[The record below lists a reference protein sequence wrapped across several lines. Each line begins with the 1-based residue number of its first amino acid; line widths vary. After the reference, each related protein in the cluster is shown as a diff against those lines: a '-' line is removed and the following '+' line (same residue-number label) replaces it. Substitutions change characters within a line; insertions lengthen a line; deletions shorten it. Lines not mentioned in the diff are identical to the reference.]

1 MIQRIQ
7 TIYLALALVIFG
19 LATYLPLA
27 EVAEAG
33 NLFTFSAKGL
43 VNTGS
48 GEAVY
53 SGLPLLSLAV
63 LVLAVNLF
71 VIFNFKKRVRQMRM
85 TLFNILLMLGFLVV
99 SFVFLRMSVKD
110 MAEAVIAYKIFMVF
124 PAISAIFNYLAI
136 RAIGKDEA
144 LIRSIDRIR

>member
-7 TIYLALALVIFG
+7 TVYLALALVLFG
-19 LATYLPLA
+19 LASFLPLA

-33 NLFTFSAKGL
+33 NVFTFSVKGL
-43 VNTGS
+43 VNASS
-48 GEAVY
+48 GQVVY

-63 LVLAVNLF
+63 LVLAVNMF

-85 TLFNILLMLGFLVV
+85 ALFNIFLMLGFLGV
-99 SFVFLRMSVKD
+99 SFVFLRMSIKGMSD
-110 MAEAVIAYKIFMVF
+110 AVIAYKIFMVF
-124 PAISAIFNYLAI
+124 PVISAIFNYLAI

>member
-7 TIYLALALVIFG
+7 TVYLALALVLFG
-19 LATYLPLA
+19 LASFLPLA

-33 NLFTFSAKGL
+33 NLFTFSTKGL
-43 VNTGS
+43 VSATS
-48 GEAVY
+48 GEVVY
-53 SGLPLLSLAV
+53 SGLPLLSLAI
-63 LVLAVNLF
+63 LVLAINLF

-85 TLFNILLMLGFLVV
+85 SLFNIFLMLGSLGV
-99 SFVFLRMSVKD
+99 SFVFLRMSIKE
-110 MAEAVIAYKIFMVF
+110 MAEAVTAYKIFMVF

>member
-7 TIYLALALVIFG
+7 TVYLALALVLFG
-19 LATYLPLA
+19 LATFLPLA

-33 NLFTFSAKGL
+33 NLFTFSVKGL
-43 VNTGS
+43 VNVGS
-48 GEAVY
+48 GEVVY
-53 SGLPLLSLAV
+53 SGLPLLALAI
-63 LVLAVNLF
+63 LVLAINLF

-85 TLFNILLMLGFLVV
+85 ALFNIFLMLGFLGV
-99 SFVFLRMSVKD
+99 SFVFLRMSVRG
-110 MAEAVIAYKIFMVF
+110 MTEAVTAYKIFMVF

>member
-7 TIYLALALVIFG
+7 TVYLALALVLFG
-19 LATYLPLA
+19 LASFLPLA

-33 NLFTFSAKGL
+33 NVFTFSVKGL
-43 VNTGS
+43 VNASS
-48 GEAVY
+48 GQVVY

-85 TLFNILLMLGFLVV
+85 ALFNIFLMLGFLGV
-99 SFVFLRMSVKD
+99 SFVFLRMSIKG
-110 MAEAVIAYKIFMVF
+110 MADAVTAYKIFMVF